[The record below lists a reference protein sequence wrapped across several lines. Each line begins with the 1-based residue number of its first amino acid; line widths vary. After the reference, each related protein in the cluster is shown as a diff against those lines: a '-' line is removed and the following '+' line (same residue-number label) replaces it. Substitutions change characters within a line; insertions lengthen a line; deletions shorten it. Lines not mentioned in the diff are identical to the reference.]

1 MAQNYTRQS
10 SFDDGDT
17 ITASLFNNEFNQIVN
32 ALAYSAS
39 SDSSTGHKHDGN
51 SGQGGNIPQIGDIDF
66 LNKIVVDGTNNRWGF
81 FVQVGGV
88 SVEQIR
94 VQDGAIVPV
103 TDSDIDLGTSS
114 LEFKDLFLDGT
125 AHIDT
130 LDVDADATVAGT
142 LGVTGNT
149 TVGGTLGVTGV
160 LTGTSLDISGN
171 VDIDGVT
178 NLDVVDIDGAV
189 DMASTLTVTG
199 VLTGTSL
206 DISGNVDVD
215 GVTNLDVVDI
225 DGAVNMATT
234 LIVTG
239 NVDFDGDLDV
249 DGTTNLDAVDI
260 DGAVNMAT
268 TLAVEGNVDF
278 NGDLDVDGTIEF
290 DAISGTGAVTVTNIL
305 DEDNMSSDSATAL
318 ATQQSIK
325 AYVDAQQDTVDTF
338 GEVLALSNTTAG
350 TDISVSTDDKVQ
362 FRDAAIYINSSVD
375 GQLDIVAD
383 TEIQI
388 AATTIDIDGAINASG
403 EIIAASLDIS
413 GDVDVDGTTNL
424 DIVDIDGAVN
434 MATTALVT
442 GVLTTTATQVA
453 TGGITSGSNIVS
465 DTDSTDDLGTTSVR
479 WANLF
484 VDSITATDQITAT
497 GFTGTLDG
505 ILGSGAAA
513 AATVTTLDTSGAV
526 NLNLITDSS
535 SSTSGALIVDGGV
548 GIAKKLYVGTDLD
561 VDGTTNLDVVDI
573 DGAVQLDAT
582 LTIGAND
589 QGYDVILYG
598 DTASANVT
606 WDTSADDLIF
616 NGGAGLIVPD
626 GQLTLAS
633 TAVTSTAA
641 ELNILDGV
649 TSTAAELNILDGV
662 TSTAAE
668 LNILDGV
675 TSTAA
680 ELNILDGVTST
691 AAELN
696 ALDGITAVVGELNAL
711 DLGSTAVGT
720 AIASKAVILDSNKD
734 YTGVRNF
741 SITGNLSVG
750 GTTTVVDTVT
760 MNAQNAVLFEGAT
773 ADAHETTL
781 TIVDPTADRTINLPN
796 QSGTLPLLAAASNT
810 AITSTPEELN
820 ILDGVTSTAAELN
833 ALDGI
838 TAVVGELNALDI
850 GSTAVGT
857 AVASKAVILDS
868 NKDYTGIRN
877 LTISGELDGGSL
889 DISGDADID
898 GTTNLDIVD
907 IDGAVDMASTALVTG
922 VLTTTATQVATGG
935 ITSGSDII
943 SDTDSTDSL
952 GSTSVRWLKG
962 WFDTLT
968 AGTLTIGSGSVT
980 DSSGAISFGN
990 ENLSTTGTLA
1000 SGNLAVTGTLGTT
1013 GTIRG
1018 GGGFTVPNNSPLRGE
1033 TTSGGTARM
1042 LRMSSSNVIEVGATS
1057 QVMDI
1062 FASTAN
1068 VSGALIVDGNIS
1080 GPNSILM
1087 SSSTAEVIRVTR
1099 TGTNAASAELS
1110 TSAGYGSV
1118 LLTDASGTGQ
1128 KIKAFGSE
1136 LRFDNGSTTLMTL
1149 NTASLAVAGDVSVTK
1164 AGNALLKSN
1173 STGTSGG
1180 NNSALVLY
1188 NEGVFA
1194 GQFGY
1199 RESVNRVEIWSI
1211 NGSLPTMQ
1219 MDVSNNVVIPNG
1231 NLTVGGALSKGS
1243 GSFRIDHPLK
1253 PETHELVHSFTESPQ
1268 ADLLYSGTSD
1278 LIDGAAE
1285 INLDEFHGMTEGT
1298 FVALNRNIRVFTT
1311 NETDWEPIKGSVTG
1325 NILSISCQDAS
1336 CSDKVSWLVIGER
1349 QDQHMMDTDW
1359 TDEQGRVI
1367 VEPLK
1372 PEEPETPA
1380 PVQRTISVPVML
1392 DGEQVTSLE
1401 TVEVPESIEV
1411 IDGVAVLTPA
1421 TTEEVLKPQFE
1432 EIGVVDVE
1440 GNPVYR

>member
-10 SFDDGDT
+10 AIADGDT
-17 ITASLFNNEFNQIVN
+17 ITASLFNNEYNQLVN
-32 ALAYSAS
+32 TFAYSAS
-39 SDSSTGHKHDGN
+39 SADSTGHRHDGTTA
-51 SGQGGNIPQIGDIDF
+51 QGGNIFKIGDLDF
-66 LNKIVVDGTNNRWGF
+66 LNKVEVDGTNNRIGF
-81 FVQVGGV
+81 YVEV
-88 SVEQIR
+88 SSAAVEQIR

-130 LDVDADATVAGT
+130 LDVDANATVAGT

-160 LTGTSLDISGN
+160 LTGTSLDISGD
-171 VDIDGVT
+171 VDIDGTT

-206 DISGNVDVD
+206 DISGDVDVD
-215 GVTNLDVVDI
+215 GTTNLDIVDI

-388 AATTIDIDGAINASG
+388 AATTIDIDGA
-403 EIIAASLDIS
+403 
-413 GDVDVDGTTNL
+413 
-424 DIVDIDGAVN
+424 VN

-526 NLNLITDSS
+526 NLNLVTDSS

-573 DGAVQLDAT
+573 DGAVDMAST
-582 LTIGAND
+582 LQVDGISTFTGQITANGGMEFVDGKKLTFGTGDDLEIYHDGSNSYINDVGTGNILIRGANVLLTT
-589 QGYDVILYG
+589 GGGTKYLEG
-598 DTASANVT
+598 GANV
-606 WDTSADDLIF
+606 
-616 NGGAGLIVPD
+616 
-626 GQLTLAS
+626 LTL
-633 TAVTSTAA
+633 
-641 ELNILDGV
+641 
-649 TSTAAELNILDGV
+649 
-662 TSTAAE
+662 
-668 LNILDGV
+668 
-675 TSTAA
+675 
-680 ELNILDGVTST
+680 
-691 AAELN
+691 
-696 ALDGITAVVGELNAL
+696 
-711 DLGSTAVGT
+711 
-720 AIASKAVILDSNKD
+720 
-734 YTGVRNF
+734 F
-741 SITGNLSVG
+741 HTGNERLRTSSAGVYVTG
-750 GTTTVVDTVT
+750 TVT
-760 MNAQNAVLFEGAT
+760 AT
-773 ADAHETTL
+773 
-781 TIVDPTADRTINLPN
+781 
-796 QSGTLPLLAAASNT
+796 GTSVFA
-810 AITSTPEELN
+810 
-820 ILDGVTSTAAELN
+820 
-833 ALDGI
+833 
-838 TAVVGELNALDI
+838 
-850 GSTAVGT
+850 
-857 AVASKAVILDS
+857 
-868 NKDYTGIRN
+868 
-877 LTISGELDGGSL
+877 SL
-889 DISGDADID
+889 DISGDIDVD

-907 IDGAVDMASTALVTG
+907 IDGAVDIATTALVTG

-952 GSTSVRWLKG
+952 GSTAVRWLKG

-1000 SGNLAVTGTLGTT
+1000 SGNLDVTGTLDVSSTLEASEK
-1013 GTIRG
+1013 IRLG
-1018 GGGFTVPNNSPLRGE
+1018 NNQLLQ
-1033 TTSGGTARM
+1033 ARNQADTQWRSV
-1042 LRMSSSNVIEVGATS
+1042 LKVDTNN
-1057 QVMDI
+1057 D
-1062 FASTAN
+1062 
-1068 VSGALIVDGNIS
+1068 LIIG
-1080 GPNSILM
+1080 
-1087 SSSTAEVIRVTR
+1087 SSSTPITLDVDTTVTGGLRVSGDQATPLTNEGLYGGHATRGAYIQGHGSANDFTVANQAGTIAIAVPQNTINVEARGNLDVTGLFGLGARQSVTIASGAITATSSIIRIDTQ
-1099 TGTNAASAELS
+1099 GAAS
-1110 TSAGYGSV
+1110 
-1118 LLTDASGTGQ
+1118 TDNLDT
-1128 KIKAFGSE
+1128 
-1136 LRFDNGSTTLMTL
+1136 
-1149 NTASLAVAGDVSVTK
+1149 
-1164 AGNALLKSN
+1164 
-1173 STGTSGG
+1173 
-1180 NNSALVLY
+1180 
-1188 NEGVFA
+1188 
-1194 GQFGY
+1194 
-1199 RESVNRVEIWSI
+1199 I
-1211 NGSLPTMQ
+1211 NGSAAGRIIIVHTTSSAR
-1219 MDVSNNVVIPNG
+1219 DVVLKNGTG
-1231 NLTVGGALSKGS
+1231 NLALIGGDVTL
-1243 GSFRIDHPLK
+1243 
-1253 PETHELVHSFTESPQ
+1253 
-1268 ADLLYSGTSD
+1268 GTSTER
-1278 LIDGAAE
+1278 LLLLSDGSNW
-1285 INLDEFHGMTEGT
+1285 IQ
-1298 FVALNRNIRVFTT
+1298 VA
-1311 NETDWEPIKGSVTG
+1311 PKS
-1325 NILSISCQDAS
+1325 A
-1336 CSDKVSWLVIGER
+1336 
-1349 QDQHMMDTDW
+1349 
-1359 TDEQGRVI
+1359 
-1367 VEPLK
+1367 
-1372 PEEPETPA
+1372 
-1380 PVQRTISVPVML
+1380 
-1392 DGEQVTSLE
+1392 
-1401 TVEVPESIEV
+1401 
-1411 IDGVAVLTPA
+1411 
-1421 TTEEVLKPQFE
+1421 
-1432 EIGVVDVE
+1432 
-1440 GNPVYR
+1440 